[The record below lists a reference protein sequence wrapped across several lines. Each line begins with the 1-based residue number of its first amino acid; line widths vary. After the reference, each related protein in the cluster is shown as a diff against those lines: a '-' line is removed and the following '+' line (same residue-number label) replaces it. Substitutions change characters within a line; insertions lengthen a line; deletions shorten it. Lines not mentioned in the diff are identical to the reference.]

1 MGSLNISV
9 NIAGRTYRLV
19 VENEQEEEIIRK
31 AVADVNEKIKVFAD
45 NYSFKDNQDLLA
57 MVVLDI
63 ATRHLSGEQ
72 MTSEQKEE
80 VKTRLMEINN
90 IL

>member
-1 MGSLNISV
+1 M
-9 NIAGRTYRLV
+9 